1 MEWGE
6 GAEERLKKLL
16 DEADCVCQLCV
27 GHTLSLAWGLAVTSE
42 PFVTASI
49 ARDPR
54 THLSWIWGL
63 HMASLGSAEH
73 LAVFTWKK
81 LNPVLK

>member
-16 DEADCVCQLCV
+16 DEADCVCQLCA
-27 GHTLSLAWGLAVTSE
+27 GHALSLAWGLAVTSE

-63 HMASLGSAEH
+63 HMASLSE
-73 LAVFTWKK
+73 
-81 LNPVLK
+81 VLSIWQCLHGKNSILY